1 MTDTTAPP
9 DSYAA
14 LGEHLN
20 DVLARLRAVTI
31 GDKPIILPGD
41 IAFLEHMINE
51 LGALDHIINTLTYQS
66 MATAGQ
72 AVHDRQRA
80 DFLQANNTDLLMRLR
95 DSDAALE
102 LVTKLAETAG
112 LKIGD
117 ALDG

>member
-80 DFLQANNTDLLMRLR
+80 DFMQANNVDLQQRLR
-95 DSDAALE
+95 DAESALE
-102 LVTKLAETAG
+102 LTTKLAEAG
-112 LKIGD
+112 GRNVGD

>member
-1 MTDTTAPP
+1 MNDAPEE
-9 DSYAA
+9 SYLFASNR
-14 LGEHLN
+14 LTSIVER
-20 DVLARLRAVTI
+20 LAAVTI
-31 GDKPIILPGD
+31 ADKPIVPPADL
-41 IAFLEHMINE
+41 AFLSHLCAE
-51 LGALDHIINTLTYQS
+51 LGGLDTMIQSLTYQS
-66 MATAGQ
+66 L
-72 AVHDRQRA
+72 AVSRAALEDRARA